1 VTGFSAR
8 VDVVFLLVS
17 GIGATAGPPGLLG
30 LSGVTGKP
38 GVTGGD
44 GCCAHAIAGQ
54 EVVAAARIR
63 CRTHLANT
71 TTSICHDPSSRDRNP
86 AGKAHVSLQAH
97 CRRPLWKELFMTL
110 PLFTPIARSLAI
122 ASLAG
127 AALVAGSLGPAWAQT
142 GGSGKPP
149 AAAAATSSKPQTV
162 EQRITDLKAAL
173 KITPDQEPKWKA
185 VADAM
190 RQNAG
195 AMDKLVQDKRAK
207 AASMTA
213 VDDLE
218 TYQDFTKAHLDGL
231 KNLTSAFKSLYDS
244 MPADQKKNADQ
255 VFQAFG
261 PSTKSPNQ
269 G

>member
-1 VTGFSAR
+1 
-8 VDVVFLLVS
+8 
-17 GIGATAGPPGLLG
+17 
-30 LSGVTGKP
+30 
-38 GVTGGD
+38 
-44 GCCAHAIAGQ
+44 
-54 EVVAAARIR
+54 
-63 CRTHLANT
+63 
-71 TTSICHDPSSRDRNP
+71 
-86 AGKAHVSLQAH
+86 
-97 CRRPLWKELFMTL
+97 MTL
-110 PLFTPIARSLAI
+110 PLFTPLARSLAI
-122 ASLAG
+122 ISLAG
-127 AALVAGSLGPAWAQT
+127 TALVAGAIMPTWAQT

-173 KITPDQEPKWKA
+173 KITPDQETKWKA

-195 AMDKLVQDKRAK
+195 MMDKLVQDKRAK
-207 AASMTA
+207 AATMTA